1 MVKKDELTESPEIQG
16 CISSVG
22 RDFKGKI
29 DDSGITMRFTHPGD
43 QIVYT
48 LHGRG
53 RRKYARLVRFEK
65 RTESAVPQCDRFGE
79 CGGCSGQH
87 ISYDEQFELLT
98 GELKEKFK
106 DLAGFALKA
115 EKADNIYHYRNRM
128 DFAVHPHG
136 TGLHQAENF
145 RRIIDIEDCK
155 IQGERANQEL
165 AVFREFIRNN
175 PGLPYDRRSEIGFLK
190 YVTLRNADRLLTI
203 LTFIQD
209 FETSDRLGEIA
220 EAYKKVSVADDIVF
234 CFNRKKSEVSA
245 DGTWQTVKGDGR
257 FHATVAGRKFSV
269 PFNSFFQPN
278 IHEFEKIVS
287 MIKSHLPARH
297 EGTLVDMFCGSG
309 FFSILFSDVFE
320 EYYGVDVVLP
330 AVERARHYFDENLS
344 EKKYRFEAMDLF
356 RADARLQFPSNSV
369 LITDPP
375 RAGLGER
382 QSGLIVESGVE
393 KVIYVSC
400 NPWQQLEDL
409 KILKKAYTIID
420 GMVCDPYPHTPH
432 LESVVILEKKQIPL
446 AG

>member
-1 MVKKDELTESPEIQG
+1 MVKKDEQTEYPEIQG

-22 RDFKGKI
+22 RDFKGII
-29 DDSGITMRFTHPGD
+29 DDTGISLRFTRPGD

-65 RTESAVPQCDRFGE
+65 KLESAVPQCSRFGE

-98 GELKEKFK
+98 GELKDKFLA
-106 DLAGFALKA
+106 LAGFALKT
-115 EKADNIYHYRNRM
+115 EKADNVYSYRNRM

-136 TGLHQAENF
+136 IGLHQAENF
-145 RRIIDIEDCK
+145 RRIIDIEECK
-155 IQGERANQEL
+155 IQGERANDEL
-165 AVFREFIRNN
+165 AVFRNFIRNH
-175 PGLPYDRRSEIGFLK
+175 PELPYDRRSENGFLK
-190 YVTLRNADRLLTI
+190 YITLRNADRLLTI

-209 FETSDRLGEIA
+209 FETSEQMGDIA

-245 DGTWQTVKGDGR
+245 DGTELVVKGDGR
-257 FHATVAGRKFSV
+257 FHATVADRYFSV

-287 MIKSHLPARH
+287 MIKKHLPARH
-297 EGTLVDMFCGSG
+297 EGVLVDMFCGSG
-309 FFSILFSDVFE
+309 FFSILFSDMFDE
-320 EYYGVDVVLP
+320 FYGVDVVAS
-330 AVERARHYFDENLS
+330 AVERANRYFEENLAG
-344 EKKYRFEAMDLF
+344 KKFRFEAMDLF
-356 RADARLQFPSNSV
+356 RADARLQFPENSV

-382 QSGLIVESGVE
+382 QATLIASSGVE
-393 KVIYVSC
+393 KIIYVSC
-400 NPWQQLEDL
+400 NPWQQIEDL
-409 KILKKAYTIID
+409 KILKTAYSIID

-432 LESVVILEKKQIPL
+432 LESVVILEKK
-446 AG
+446 